1 MARCIHDNVVTAS
14 EYLTRSLVRMGVHH
28 VFGVG
33 GANIEDLYDAIYSAA
48 HLRGI
53 LAKHEFSAATMADGY
68 ARVGAPLG
76 VVMATSGG
84 GALNLIPAL
93 GEAYASCVPVLALVG
108 QSPASLEGR
117 GAFQDGSGRAGSI
130 DAEALFATVSVYC
143 RRITHAD
150 ALPRALHDALA
161 AALGER
167 PGPSVLLLPKDVQR
181 AAVDPRAPAFDL
193 LPSAAPRAPAADRVQ
208 AAAELLSH
216 AQTVLV
222 IAGDGV
228 ARHDSRCELSAL
240 AARLNAHVAVTP
252 DARDAFDNCDP
263 RFVGVVGVMGHPSV
277 VKRLARADVCVAVGT
292 RLPHLARAGIEA
304 ELTRR
309 PLVSVHFEPSFVE
322 GSPHVELI
330 GDVNASLRALC
341 ASLGPCTSPAVA
353 LHPPEELVTT
363 FLPGRR
369 PRTLGF
375 REALRAVAETLP
387 EDANVFVDA
396 GNTGASAVHW
406 MHSPSRGRFVVALGM
421 GGMGY
426 SFGAAI
432 GAAFANGRRTFVL
445 AGDGAFY
452 MHGLEIHTALE
463 HRLPITFILFN
474 NDAHAMC
481 FTRECLY
488 YGGDYS
494 YNTFQPSELAA
505 GLGMMFPSLRVL
517 PARTPSEIG
526 DSLRGAPSGPA
537 VMSIRVD
544 ACEVPPFVP
553 FLEAVTEIH
562 EDRARKI
569 G

>member
-1 MARCIHDNVVTAS
+1 
-14 EYLTRSLVRMGVHH
+14 
-28 VFGVG
+28 
-33 GANIEDLYDAIYSAA
+33 
-48 HLRGI
+48 
-53 LAKHEFSAATMADGY
+53 MADGY

-76 VVMATSGG
+76 VVMSTSGG
-84 GALNLIPAL
+84 GALNLVPAL

-117 GAFQDGSGRAGSI
+117 GAFQDGSGRAGAI

-143 RRITHAD
+143 RRVTHPD
-150 ALPRALHDALA
+150 ALPLALHDALA

-181 AAVDPRAPAFDL
+181 SAVDPRAPAFDL
-193 LPSAAPRAPAADRVQ
+193 LPSAVRRVPLGDRLQ
-208 AAAELLSH
+208 AAAELLLR
-216 AQTVLV
+216 ARNVLV

-228 ARHDSRCELSAL
+228 ARHDSRRELSAL
-240 AARLNAHVAVTP
+240 VARSNAHVAVTP
-252 DARDAFDNCDP
+252 DARDAFDNHHP
-263 RFVGVVGVMGHPSV
+263 RFVGVVGVMGHPSAA
-277 VKRLARADVCVAVGT
+277 RCLARADACVAVGT

-304 ELTRR
+304 ELRRR

-330 GDVNASLRALC
+330 GDVTAALRTLC
-341 ASLGPCTSPAVA
+341 AGLGPGTPQPATA
-353 LHPPEELVTT
+353 YPPEDLVTT

-369 PRTLGF
+369 PGTLDF
-375 REALRAVAETLP
+375 RDAVQAVAAMLP

-406 MHSPSRGRFVVALGM
+406 MRSPSRGRFVVALGM

-463 HRLPITFILFN
+463 HHLPITFVLFN

-481 FTRECLY
+481 VTREYLY

-494 YNTFQPSELAA
+494 YNMFQPSELAS

-526 DSLRGAPSGPA
+526 ESLRDAPSGPA

-553 FLEAVTEIH
+553 FLEVITESH
-562 EDRARKI
+562 EDRTRKV